1 MKAVVC
7 KAFGEIDDLVI
18 EDVEARA
25 PGPNEVR
32 IKVRAAGVNFPDIL
46 IVQGKYQVTPP
57 LPFTPGPES
66 AGDVIAVG
74 DNVKDIAV
82 GDRVMATHPW
92 GGYAEEVN
100 APAATVNKLHDSI
113 DYATAAAMQ
122 ITYGTTYHALFDRG
136 QLQAGETLL
145 VTGAS
150 GGVGLSAVEVG
161 KAAGARVIA
170 AASNDEKL
178 EVAKQYGADEL
189 INYSTENLRDRM
201 KELTGGAGA
210 DVIYDPVGGDVFD
223 DAVRCTAWGGRFL
236 IIGFASG
243 RIPAFK
249 INYALVKSFS
259 LVGVFWG
266 SFAARNPQQNRANF
280 ETLMQWVDAG
290 KIKPLVSQTYDLDHA
305 VDAMRAIA
313 DRKATGKL
321 VITPN

>member
-7 KAFGEIDDLVI
+7 KAFGSIDDLVL
-18 EDVEARA
+18 EDVDLRD

-32 IKVRAAGVNFPDIL
+32 IKVHAAGVNFPDIL

-66 AGDVIAVG
+66 AGEVLAVG
-74 DNVKDIAV
+74 DNVKDIV
-82 GDRVMATHPW
+82 PGDRVMATHPW

-100 APAATVNKLHDSI
+100 APSGTVHKLRDGI
-113 DYATAAAMQ
+113 DYATGAGMQ

-136 QLQAGETLL
+136 QLQKGETLL

-150 GGVGLSAVEVG
+150 GGVGLSAVEIG

-170 AASNDEKL
+170 AASSDDKL
-178 EVAKQYGADEL
+178 AVARQYGADEL
-189 INYSTENLRDRM
+189 INYSTEDLRERM
-201 KELTGGAGA
+201 KEITGGNGA
-210 DVIYDPVGGDVFD
+210 DVIYDPVGGDIFD
-223 DAVRCTAWGGRFL
+223 QAVRCTAWGGRFL

-243 RIPAFK
+243 RIPDFK
-249 INYALVKSFS
+249 INYALIKSFS

-266 SFAARNPQQNRANF
+266 SFAGRYPEKNRANF
-280 ETLMQWVDAG
+280 QTLMQWCVDG

-313 DRKATGKL
+313 ERKATGKL
-321 VITPN
+321 VITP

>member
-7 KAFGEIDDLVI
+7 KAFGNIDDLVI
-18 EDVEARA
+18 EDVEPRKV
-25 PGPNEVR
+25 GPNEVR
-32 IKVRAAGVNFPDIL
+32 IKVHAAGVNFPDIL

-66 AGDVIAVG
+66 AGEVLEVG
-74 DNVKDIAV
+74 ANVTTVAP

-92 GGYAEEVN
+92 GGYAEEVV
-100 APAATVNKLHDSI
+100 ASAATVHKLLDGI
-113 DYATAAAMQ
+113 DYATGAGMQ

-136 QLQAGETLL
+136 QIQPGETLL

-170 AASNDEKL
+170 AASSDDKL
-178 EVAKQYGADEL
+178 AVAKKYGADEL
-189 INYSTENLRDRM
+189 INYSTEDLRERM
-201 KELTGGAGA
+201 KEITGGAGA
-210 DVIYDPVGGDVFD
+210 DVIYDPVGGDIFD
-223 DAVRCTAWGGRFL
+223 QAVRCTAWGGRFL

-243 RIPAFK
+243 RIPDFK
-249 INYALVKSFS
+249 INYALIKSFS

-266 SFAARNPQQNRANF
+266 SFAARNPEKNRENF
-280 ETLMQWVDAG
+280 RTLMQWCVDG
-290 KIKPLVSQTYDLDHA
+290 KIKPYVSQAYDLDHA

-313 DRKATGKL
+313 ERKATGKL
-321 VITPN
+321 VITP

>member
-7 KAFGEIDDLVI
+7 KAFGDIDDLVI
-18 EDVEARA
+18 EDVDLRA

-32 IKVRAAGVNFPDIL
+32 IKVHAAGVNFPDIL

-66 AGDVIAVG
+66 AGEVIAVG
-74 DNVKDIAV
+74 DNVKDIV
-82 GDRVMATHPW
+82 PGDRVMATHPW

-100 APAATVNKLHDSI
+100 APAATVHKLLDGI
-113 DYATAAAMQ
+113 DYATAAGMQ

-136 QLQAGETLL
+136 QLKEGETLL

-170 AASNDEKL
+170 AASSDDKL
-178 EVAKQYGADEL
+178 AVAKKYGADEL
-189 INYSTENLRDRM
+189 INYSTEDLRERM
-201 KELTGGAGA
+201 KEITGGNGA
-210 DVIYDPVGGDVFD
+210 DIIYDPVGGDIFD
-223 DAVRCTAWGGRFL
+223 QAVRCTAWGGRFL

-243 RIPAFK
+243 RIPDFK
-249 INYALVKSFS
+249 INYALIKSFS

-266 SFAARNPQQNRANF
+266 SFAGRYPEQNRANF
-280 ETLMQWVDAG
+280 RTLMQWCVDG
-290 KIKPLVSQTYDLDHA
+290 KIKPLVSQAYGLDQA

-313 DRKATGKL
+313 ERKATGKL
-321 VITPN
+321 VITP